1 MKFYRILQIDMY
13 NKTSVNKYLLCC
25 FFYVE
30 RCTPFTFTCY
40 YLVDIDE
47 HQVDLEETETV

>member
-40 YLVDIDE
+40 YLVDIDA